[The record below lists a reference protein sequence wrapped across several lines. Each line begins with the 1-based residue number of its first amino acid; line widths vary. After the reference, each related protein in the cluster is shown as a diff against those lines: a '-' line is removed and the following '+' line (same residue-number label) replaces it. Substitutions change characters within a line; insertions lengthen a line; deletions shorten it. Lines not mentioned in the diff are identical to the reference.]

1 MSVPDLL
8 RFAARAVLGHRLRSG
23 LSLLGM
29 AVGVGAVVVL
39 TALGEGAR
47 GYVAGQFA
55 SIGSNLLIV
64 VPGKTETTGGF
75 PGVGGAPNDLTL
87 DDFEALLRRLRAIER
102 GAPMTTGTGT
112 VAHGERSRQTAVIG
126 TTAEF
131 LEVRKLALGRGQFLP
146 RLELDRGAAV
156 AVLGETTA
164 RELFPGENPVGRI
177 VRVDGWRMRV
187 VGVLAPR
194 GTQMGL
200 DIDDIVIVPV
210 ATGMRLLNRASLFR
224 IVLEVRAYA
233 DLDATGRRVVEI
245 LKERHGEEDVT
256 VLTQDSVVSTLGEIL
271 GTLTLVLVAIASIS
285 LSVAGIGIM
294 NVMLVSVSERT
305 NEVGLLK
312 ALGVARRQIVAVFLT
327 EAALLSVAGGLLGVA
342 TGWIGVRVVVGL
354 YPDLPAAPPLWA
366 VASAVATALGM
377 GIVFGVLP
385 ARRAARLDP
394 VSALQR
400 R

>member
-1 MSVPDLL
+1 
-8 RFAARAVLGHRLRSG
+8 
-23 LSLLGM
+23 
-29 AVGVGAVVVL
+29 
-39 TALGEGAR
+39 
-47 GYVAGQFA
+47 
-55 SIGSNLLIV
+55 
-64 VPGKTETTGGF
+64 
-75 PGVGGAPNDLTL
+75 
-87 DDFEALLRRLRAIER
+87 
-102 GAPMTTGTGT
+102 MTTGTGT

-164 RELFPGENPVGRI
+164 RELFPGENPLGRI

-233 DLDATGRRVVEI
+233 DLDAT
-245 LKERHGEEDVT
+245 EDVT

-312 ALGVARRQIVAVFLT
+312 ALGVARGQIVAVFLT

-394 VSALQR
+394 VAALQR